1 MMDHHHSHHQI
12 PVSIPPVSVHDIS
25 RLQQHQIYHNPTSI
39 VHETGTGNNIHSNS
53 NNAHFSQNGNGDDAK
68 PLVEKPKKADSVEKI
83 VRYRDC
89 QKNHAANIGSHALDG
104 CGEFMAS
111 GLEGTADALKC
122 QACGCHRNFHR
133 REIEGEGGSGTSS
146 LQDGW
151 YLGSAGRSRV
161 DKKRLLPGGG
171 GGGGAGVPLFSS
183 PSPPPTGAHASGP
196 QMLMA
201 LSSAC
206 TLGDP
211 DLHEGLVGHG
221 IGSSS
226 SAMKKRFRTK
236 FSQDQKEKM
245 HAFADQ
251 LGWRIQKHDEAAVQQ
266 FCNEAGVRRHV
277 LKVWMHNNKNTLGKK
292 S

>member
-12 PVSIPPVSVHDIS
+12 PVSISPVSFHDIS
-25 RLQQHQIYHNPTSI
+25 RLQQNQIYHNPTSI
-39 VHETGTGNNIHSNS
+39 VHETGTGNNIHGNN
-53 NNAHFSQNGNGDDAK
+53 NNAHVGQNGNGDEVK
-68 PLVEKPKKADSVEKI
+68 PLVEKSKKAESVEKI
-83 VRYRDC
+83 VRYREC

-133 REIEGEGGSGTSS
+133 QEVEGEGGSGTSS

-151 YLGSAGRSRV
+151 YLGAAGRSRV
-161 DKKRLLPGGG
+161 DKKRPLPGGG
-171 GGGGAGVPLFSS
+171 GVGVPLFSS
-183 PSPPPTGAHASGP
+183 PSPPPTAVHASGP

-211 DLHEGLVGHG
+211 DLHEGLGGRGV
-221 IGSSS
+221 GSSS

-236 FSQDQKEKM
+236 FSQEQKEKM

-251 LGWRIQKHDEAAVQQ
+251 LGWRIQKHDEAAVHQ